1 MNKSKLM
8 RVCERYHL
16 WPEAVYLY
24 MNYDDYDMAISCMI
38 EHSPTAWKD
47 DLFSTAILNV
57 ANHDW
62 YYKSMTFYLEEH
74 P

>member
-1 MNKSKLM
+1 
-8 RVCERYHL
+8 
-16 WPEAVYLY
+16 
-24 MNYDDYDMAISCMI
+24 MAISCMI
-38 EHSPTAWKD
+38 EHSPSAWKD